1 MPDHQTD
8 APHQTNTDHPPQ
20 TTTLSEVE
28 SKHLLAG
35 FGVPIAEERTAPD
48 PDAAAEAAEAIG
60 FPVVVKL
67 NGDRIAHKTERG
79 LVRLGLDNVDAVR
92 KAGAELLALAT
103 ADDGEVTLLVAPMV
117 RGSRELIA
125 GLATDPQFG
134 LTVMLGVG
142 GILAEAIAD
151 VVLRLVPITRT
162 DAEDMIDDLD
172 TQALLGEFRGEPPVD
187 REALIAVLLGL
198 SAAAEA
204 DDRIVS
210 ADLNPLIV
218 SGGRPIAVDALV
230 EVRS

>member
-1 MPDHQTD
+1 MPDNASDTVI
-8 APHQTNTDHPPQ
+8 ATR
-20 TTTLSEVE
+20 TLSEVE
-28 SKHLLAG
+28 SKQLLGAY
-35 FGVPIAEERTAPD
+35 GVPIAEERASLD
-48 PDAAAEAAEAIG
+48 ADGAAAAAEELG

-79 LVRLGLDNVDAVR
+79 LVRLGLADPDAVR
-92 KAGAELLALAT
+92 QAATDLLALAT
-103 ADDGEVTLLVAPMV
+103 PDDGEVSILVAPMV

-151 VVLRLVPITRT
+151 VVLRLVPIDRV
-162 DAEDMIDDLD
+162 DAEEMIDDLA

-187 REALIAVLLGL
+187 REALVSVLLGL

-204 DDRIVS
+204 DPRIVS
-210 ADLNPLIV
+210 ADLNPLII
-218 SGGRPIAVDALV
+218 SAGRPIAVDALV
-230 EVRS
+230 EVTL

>member
-1 MPDHQTD
+1 MPDHTSD
-8 APHQTNTDHPPQ
+8 TI
-20 TTTLSEVE
+20 TLSEVE
-28 SKHLLAG
+28 SKRLLAT

-48 PDAAAEAAEAIG
+48 PDGAADAADALG
-60 FPVVVKL
+60 YPVVLKL

-79 LVRLGLDNVDAVR
+79 LVRLGLDNADAVR
-92 KAGAELLALAT
+92 RAGADLLALAT
-103 ADDGEVTLLVAPMV
+103 PDDGEVTLLVAPMV

-151 VVLRLVPITRT
+151 VVLRLVPITRV
-162 DAEDMIDDLD
+162 DAEEMIDDLA

-187 REALIAVLLGL
+187 REALVAVLMGL

-218 SGGRPIAVDALV
+218 SAGRPIAVDALV
-230 EVRS
+230 EVRN